1 MTPAAS
7 EQESGGEVVALFSLA
22 DEIHLRAYFACDLP
36 PPPGERSNFGPMCAR
51 AALRNRQS
59 QERPSPEAPWT
70 EILECPGTSATSA
83 LEAEEAFVAYID
95 ARRRFRR
102 VRTALAQLAFDEHAA
117 LEAYFAPEPL
127 PDHPLGRLASVG
139 PLTPTAQRR
148 NRARAARGL
157 HEPAGAT
164 IRWLAASTAREAR
177 TALDE
182 IRREA
187 ATLLRQ
193 AKGSYARARIL
204 EDRT

>member
-7 EQESGGEVVALFSLA
+7 EQESGGEEALFSLA

-36 PPPGERSNFGPMCAR
+36 PPPGERSNFGSMCAR
-51 AALRNRQS
+51 AALRNRRS

-70 EILECPGTSATSA
+70 EILECPGTSTTSA

-102 VRTALAQLAFDEHAA
+102 VRAALAQLAFDEHAA

-187 ATLLRQ
+187 AALFAGRRR
-193 AKGSYARARIL
+193 SYARARIL
-204 EDRT
+204 EDQR

>member
-1 MTPAAS
+1 MTPTAAEREAPS
-7 EQESGGEVVALFSLA
+7 EEALFSLV
-22 DEIHLRAYFACDLP
+22 DEIDLRAYFACSLP
-36 PPPGERSNFGPMCAR
+36 PPPGERSSFGPMCAR
-51 AALRNRQS
+51 IANSRNRRS
-59 QERPSPEAPWT
+59 PERPSPDAPWT
-70 EILECPGTSATSA
+70 EVIECRPAHGTGAF
-83 LEAEEAFVAYID
+83 EAEEAFVAYID

-102 VRTALAQLAFDEHAA
+102 VRAALAKVAFDERAT

-177 TALDE
+177 ATLDE

-187 ATLLRQ
+187 AALLRR
-193 AKGSYARARIL
+193 AKADFARARIL
-204 EDRT
+204 EDQR